1 MTGFGLAT
9 LEAECTEILEADAEL
24 YPVLADAV
32 EGAAGLIDRD
42 LVPFARRGWRAILR
56 IRYEPRVVGF
66 QAQIADTTLGIRA
79 GRDWLEPGC
88 IWLTSQR
95 NGENQC
101 RVPIMTVRPEANAIA
116 DAFRRAHRDTVQDI
130 FVRLMLEDDRIP
142 GR

>member
-1 MTGFGLAT
+1 MTFDLEA
-9 LEAECTEILEADAEL
+9 LEAECVSILEADAEL

-42 LVPFARRGWRAILR
+42 LVPFARHGWSAILR

-79 GRDWLEPGC
+79 GRDWLEPGHV
-88 IWLTSQR
+88 WLTSQC
-95 NGENQC
+95 NGENQY
-101 RVPIMTVRPEANAIA
+101 RIPIMTVRPEANAIA
-116 DAFRRAHRDTVQDI
+116 DAFRRAHRSTVRDI
-130 FVRLMLEDDRIP
+130 FTELMLNADRLP